1 MTNANGRIRR
11 STPERLPAPE
21 QCGAARSKLLL
32 LTGVPG
38 VGKTTVLRTLA
49 NALRG
54 WRLAGFYTEE
64 IRAAGERLGFRIAS
78 FDGREQVMARVDFP
92 GPCRVGKYGVDVAAI
107 DRLAESALALDAGVD
122 VYLVDEIGRMECL
135 SPKFIARMRALLGS
149 EKPVVAT
156 VALQGRG
163 FIEEV
168 KECVGAQRW
177 VVTRDNRTALPERAL
192 AWLKERTG

>member
-54 WRLAGFYTEE
+54 WRLAGFYTGE
-64 IRAAGERLGFRIAS
+64 IRAAGERLGFRIAT
-78 FDGREQVMARVDFP
+78 FDGRAQVMARVDFP
-92 GPCRVGKYGVDVAAI
+92 GPCRVGKYGVDVTAI
-107 DRLAESALALDAGVD
+107 DRLAEAALALDPGVD
-122 VYLVDEIGRMECL
+122 AYLVDEIGRMECL
-135 SPKFIARMRALLGS
+135 STTFIARMRALLVSG
-149 EKPVVAT
+149 KPLIAT
-156 VALQGRG
+156 VALRGGG
-163 FIEEV
+163 FIQEV
-168 KECVGAQRW
+168 KECNGAQLW
-177 VVTRDNRTALPERAL
+177 EVTHANRNGLPAQAL
-192 AWLKERTG
+192 AWLKDI